1 MHFSNIGTLQLY
13 YPTSSEN
20 KQQVSARGIG
30 SSDGKNQV
38 DGNLTGMTTTN
49 SYSIITTGLSIVKY
63 HGLQVASIQRARGN
77 GYVDLDR
84 LFSSVKI
91 RKDKHEIRLFVVFTS
106 TPWKANGIF
115 EGVGGGVSK
124 AKIS

>member
-49 SYSIITTGLSIVKY
+49 SYSIITTGLSIVRNTMDY
-63 HGLQVASIQRARGN
+63 
-77 GYVDLDR
+77 R
-84 LFSSVKI
+84 LPAYSVQG
-91 RKDKHEIRLFVVFTS
+91 
-106 TPWKANGIF
+106 AMGM
-115 EGVGGGVSK
+115 
-124 AKIS
+124 